1 MFENYTFEYIME
13 RMLSR
18 VPDDI
23 DKRQGSIIYDA
34 IAPAAIEMAEL
45 YQAGDMILNEVFAD
59 SASFYYLLKH
69 GAVRGIK
76 LQEATKAI
84 WKCSFSPSDIEIPI
98 GYRFNNGEY
107 NLVVKKKESDGI
119 YSLECETAGAEGN
132 YCYGDLIPID
142 HVDGLETADII
153 SLSIPGEDEE
163 SEEEYRLRYFA
174 SINSQNFGGNVSDY
188 KEWVDDIQ
196 GTGAVKVYP
205 VWKGGGT
212 VKLVIINSEYE
223 KPSEELVSLVQE
235 TIDPEKYHGLGMG
248 RAPIGHTV
256 TVVGVDEIEVNIN
269 TKITFQS
276 SHTFDSTQQKIEDVI
291 DTYLKRLKTTWS
303 DEDYL
308 VVRISQ
314 IENYIL
320 QLDEVL
326 DIMDTKI
333 NGAEENLI
341 LHADAI
347 PIRGVLENG

>member
-34 IAPAAIEMAEL
+34 LAPAALEMAEI
-45 YQAGDMILNEVFAD
+45 YQGADMVLNEVFAD
-59 SASFYYLLKH
+59 TASFYYLLKH
-69 GAVRGIK
+69 GAGRGLK
-76 LQEATKAI
+76 LKEATKAL
-84 WKCSFSPSDIEIPI
+84 WKCSFSPSNIEIPI
-98 GYRFNNGEY
+98 GYRFNNGDY
-107 NLVVKKKESDGI
+107 NLVVKKREGDGI
-119 YSLECETAGAEGN
+119 YTLECETAGIDGN
-132 YCYGDLIPID
+132 YCFGNLIPID
-142 HVDGLETADII
+142 HIDGLETANIV
-153 SLSIPGEDEE
+153 SLIVPGEDEE

-174 SINSQNFGGNVSDY
+174 SIDSQSFGGNIADY
-188 KEWVDDIQ
+188 KEWVSDIQ
-196 GTGAVKVYP
+196 GIGAVKVYP

-212 VKLVIINSEYE
+212 VKLVIINSEHD

-248 RAPIGHTV
+248 IAPIGHTV
-256 TVVGVDEIEVNIN
+256 TVVGVDEIEVNID
-269 TKITFQS
+269 TKITFKS
-276 SHTFDSTQQKIEDVI
+276 TYTFESTKAKIEEVI
-291 DTYLKRLKTTWS
+291 DTYLNRLSMTWA

-314 IENYIL
+314 VENYIL

-333 NGAEENLI
+333 NGVEENLI

-347 PIRGVLENG
+347 PVRGVIENG